1 MKKVKSKFQF
11 FAISAMALI
20 VIGLGSC
27 SKSDNNGGNNPPPG
41 PTPIGGYVS
50 SDSVA
55 ASNLVAYFPFDG
67 NSNDVK
73 GNLTPAATTGV
84 TFTAGVRGQAYQ
96 GATGAYA
103 VLPAG
108 HAMDSMKSYSLS
120 VWYNLAAQPADGNP
134 GGMFFL
140 AGSPAN
146 LNLLLLEAEHYAPV
160 SGDSV
165 KIHHGFNDVGGPG
178 PYKNFTMEAF
188 DTSAINKW
196 VHFVMTYDGPSST
209 YVVYQNGVA
218 SVNHSAFG
226 ATASTILQTNNPGG
240 SPLGNMSFATD
251 GPTSIF
257 LGTWPPTLYGVSA
270 TLGSNGSYMGK
281 MDEIRVFNKALTSHE
296 VAGLY
301 LNGQAGR

>member
-1 MKKVKSKFQF
+1 MKRVKSKFHF
-11 FAISAMALI
+11 LAISVLTAAVL
-20 VIGLGSC
+20 GLGAC
-27 SKSDNNGGNNPPPG
+27 SKSDSGTTPPPG

-55 ASNLVAYFPFDG
+55 ASSLIAYFPFDG

-73 GNLTPAATTGV
+73 GSQTATASGV
-84 TFTAGVRGQAYQ
+84 TYAAGGVRGQAYQ

-103 VLPAG
+103 TLPAG
-108 HAMDSMKSYSLS
+108 HAYDSLKSYSLS

-140 AGSPAN
+140 AGTN
-146 LNLLLLEAEHYAPV
+146 ELNLLLLETEHYAPV

-165 KIHHGFNDVGGPG
+165 RVHHGFNDVGGTG

-188 DTSAINKW
+188 DTAAIGKW

-218 SVNHSAFG
+218 VLNQSAFG
-226 ATASTILQTNNPGG
+226 KTTSTVLQNNNPGG

-251 GPTSIF
+251 GPATVFI
-257 LGTWPPTLYGVSA
+257 GTWPPTLYGVSP
-270 TLGSNGSYMGK
+270 TLGANGSYLGE
-281 MDEIRVFNKALTSHE
+281 MDELRVFNKALTTGE

-301 LNGQAGR
+301 LNGKANR